1 MDEILNN
8 TIQKAKGKGRITMK
22 KKNII
27 VIFILTLIFLIIGIL
42 VRNTSEGIL
51 FDKMIL
57 DLIDR
62 EADSILFQI
71 MKFVSFIGSA
81 YFLIP
86 FMIMV
91 MAYTIYKKK
100 YYILKLLAMSTLGS
114 YVVNFIMKNIF
125 SRTRP
130 LDYFLVEQ
138 GGLSYPSGHS
148 MVTMTFYMTL
158 AYIASKNIKD
168 KNKKKWIYLF
178 AYTMIILMG
187 ISRLYLGVHWPTD
200 VIGGYLIGYVFF
212 YISIIILKEKT

>member
-1 MDEILNN
+1 
-8 TIQKAKGKGRITMK
+8 MK
-22 KKNII
+22 RKNII
-27 VIFILTLIFLIIGIL
+27 IIFILIILFLFIGFS

-51 FDKMIL
+51 FDKIIL
-57 DLIDR
+57 DLIHQ
-62 EADSILFQI
+62 ETNPIIFEI
-71 MKFVSFIGSA
+71 MKFISFVGSA

-86 FMIMV
+86 LMIIV
-91 MAYTIYKKK
+91 IVYTICKRK
-100 YYILKLLAMSTLGS
+100 YYILKLLTISTLGS
-114 YVVNFIMKNIF
+114 YIANFILKIIF

-158 AYIASKNIKD
+158 AYIVSKSIRD
-168 KNKKKWIYLF
+168 KSKKKWIYLF

-200 VIGGYLIGYVFF
+200 VLGGYLIGYVLF
-212 YISIIILKEKT
+212 YISISLLKE